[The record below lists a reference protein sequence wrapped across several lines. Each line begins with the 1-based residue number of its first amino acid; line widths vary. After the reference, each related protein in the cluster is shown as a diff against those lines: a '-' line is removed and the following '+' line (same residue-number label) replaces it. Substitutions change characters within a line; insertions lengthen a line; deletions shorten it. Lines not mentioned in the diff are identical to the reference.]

1 MIKNFDEIPNI
12 DKKVFCTLYKEYL
25 SNDNNLY
32 IDNSNDIVDKFFPE
46 ISSDKMSDICWN
58 LRSKGL
64 IDCYP
69 GDDLATEISL
79 TSDAIAF
86 MENRFKNNTTNIIK
100 FLTQLI

>member
-46 ISSDKMSDICWN
+46 ISSDKMIFV
-58 LRSKGL
+58 G
-64 IDCYP
+64 
-69 GDDLATEISL
+69 T
-79 TSDAIAF
+79 
-86 MENRFKNNTTNIIK
+86 
-100 FLTQLI
+100 